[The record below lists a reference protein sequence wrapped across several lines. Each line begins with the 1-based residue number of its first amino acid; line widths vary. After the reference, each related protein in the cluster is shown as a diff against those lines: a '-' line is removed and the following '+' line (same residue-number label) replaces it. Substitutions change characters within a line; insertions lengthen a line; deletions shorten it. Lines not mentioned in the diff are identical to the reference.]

1 MPKRRCFLDAN
12 VIISGLLWKGNE
24 RKLLDLGEEK
34 SVALVTSLY
43 VLREVEDV
51 LREMNFDDDKVDE
64 FIVYLRSFIEMKDAT
79 LDDVKRYWDTLEDK
93 SDVPVLAAAIGSK
106 ATLVTGD
113 KELLSKGVKFL
124 KVKNAKQVLKIERK

>member
-1 MPKRRCFLDAN
+1 MPKRRYFLDAN

>member
-1 MPKRRCFLDAN
+1 MPKRRYFLDAN

-93 SDVPVLAAAIGSK
+93 SDVPVLAAAIDSK

>member
-12 VIISGLLWKGNE
+12 VIISGLLWNGNE

-51 LREMNFDDDKVDE
+51 LKEMNFDDDKVDE

-93 SDVPVLAAAIGSK
+93 SDVPVLAAAIDSK

-113 KELLSKGVKFL
+113 KELLSIGVKFL
-124 KVKNAKQVLKIERK
+124 KVRNAKQVLKIERK

>member
-1 MPKRRCFLDAN
+1 MPKRRYFLDAN

-34 SVALVTSLY
+34 SATLVTSLY
-43 VLREVEDV
+43 VIKEVEDV
-51 LREMNFDDDKVDE
+51 LRDMNLEGDKVDE
-64 FIVYLRSFIEMKDAT
+64 FIVYLRSFIEMRDAT
-79 LDDVKRYWDTLEDK
+79 LDDVKRYRDTLEDK
-93 SDVPVLAAAIGSK
+93 SDVPVLAATIDSK

-124 KVKNAKQVLKIERK
+124 KVRNAKQFLNIDSK